1 MKRLNLVFIF
11 VIFFAG
17 CSGRVQTNPLPK
29 QSEVIIPSR
38 YAKAKKVGI
47 QKFIIEDYDR
57 YARLML
63 SNPNSDE
70 NSIEILDENIK
81 VEQNYQRA
89 VVPKQQ
95 TPKSMNIW
103 ERGRNIAEQNLGVG
117 K

>member
-17 CSGRVQTNPLPK
+17 CTGRVQTNPLPK
-29 QSEVIIPSR
+29 QSEVVIPSR

-47 QKFIIEDYDR
+47 QRSVIDEYDR

-70 NSIEILDENIK
+70 NSIETLDENIK
-81 VEQNYQRA
+81 VEQNYQKT
-89 VVPKQQ
+89 VVPKQS
-95 TPKSMNIW
+95 PRLMNIW
-103 ERGRNIAEQNLGVG
+103 ERGRNIAEQNSKVE

>member
-1 MKRLNLVFIF
+1 MKRLNLVLIF
-11 VIFFAG
+11 VMFLTG

-29 QSEVIIPSR
+29 QSEVVIPSR

-47 QKFIIEDYDR
+47 QRSVIDEYDR

-70 NSIEILDENIK
+70 DSIETLDENIK
-81 VEQNYQRA
+81 VEQNYQKT
-89 VVPKQQ
+89 VIPKQS
-95 TPKSMNIW
+95 PKSMNIW
-103 ERGRNIAEQNLGVG
+103 ERGRNIAEQNSKVE

>member
-1 MKRLNLVFIF
+1 MKRLNLVFIL

-17 CSGRVQTNPLPK
+17 CTGRVQTNPLPK
-29 QSEVIIPSR
+29 QSEVVIPSR

-47 QKFIIEDYDR
+47 QRSVIDEYDR

-81 VEQNYQRA
+81 VEQNYQKT
-89 VVPKQQ
+89 VVPKQS
-95 TPKSMNIW
+95 PKSMNIW
-103 ERGRNIAEQNLGVG
+103 ERGRNIAEQNSKVE

>member
-17 CSGRVQTNPLPK
+17 CTGLVQTNPLPK
-29 QSEVIIPSR
+29 QSEVVIPSR

-47 QKFIIEDYDR
+47 QRSVIDEYDR

-81 VEQNYQRA
+81 VEQNYQKT
-89 VVPKQQ
+89 VVPKQS
-95 TPKSMNIW
+95 PKSMNIW
-103 ERGRNIAEQNLGVG
+103 ERGRNIAEQNSKVE

>member
-11 VIFFAG
+11 VIFFVG
-17 CSGRVQTNPLPK
+17 CTGRVQTNPLPK
-29 QSEVIIPSR
+29 QSEVVIPSR

-47 QKFIIEDYDR
+47 QRSVIDEYDR

-81 VEQNYQRA
+81 VEQNYQKT
-89 VVPKQQ
+89 VVPKQS
-95 TPKSMNIW
+95 PKSMNIW
-103 ERGRNIAEQNLGVG
+103 ERGRNIAEQNSKVE

>member
-1 MKRLNLVFIF
+1 MKRLNLVFIL
-11 VIFFAG
+11 VLLFAG

-29 QSEVIIPSR
+29 QGEVVIPSR

-47 QKFIIEDYDR
+47 QKSVIDDYDR

-70 NSIEILDENIK
+70 STIEALDQNMK
-81 VEQNYQRA
+81 VEQDYQKT
-89 VVPKQQ
+89 VVPKQI
-95 TPKSMNIW
+95 PKSMNIW
-103 ERGRNIAEQNLGVG
+103 ERGRNIAEQNSKVE